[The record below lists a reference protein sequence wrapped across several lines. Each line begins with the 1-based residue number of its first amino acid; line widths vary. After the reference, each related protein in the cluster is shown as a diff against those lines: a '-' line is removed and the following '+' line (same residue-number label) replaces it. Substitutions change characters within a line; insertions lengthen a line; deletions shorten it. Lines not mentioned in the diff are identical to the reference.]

1 MLNKNFVQVVREN
14 KNRHESL
21 DKSLLEFKTMKE
33 ARMKIYQEEINAT
46 IAQHDVNVQNI
57 ALLNNEIEKQA
68 KSQWQ
73 QDCTT
78 IMEENN
84 CIVENIRKDW
94 EAKMKEIKENN
105 ALLAMKRIEYQVNIS
120 LSTML
125 IDFVTIYLGL
135 A

>member
-1 MLNKNFVQVVREN
+1 
-14 KNRHESL
+14 
-21 DKSLLEFKTMKE
+21 
-33 ARMKIYQEEINAT
+33 MKIYQEEINAT
-46 IAQHDVNVQNI
+46 IAQHDANVQNI

-84 CIVENIRKDW
+84 SIVENIRKDW
-94 EAKMKEIKENN
+94 EAKTKEIKENN
-105 ALLAMKRIEYQVNIS
+105 ALLAMKRIDYQVNLS

-125 IDFVTIYLGL
+125 INFVTIYLRL
-135 A
+135 V

>member
-1 MLNKNFVQVVREN
+1 
-14 KNRHESL
+14 
-21 DKSLLEFKTMKE
+21 MKE

-46 IAQHDVNVQNI
+46 IAQHDANVQNI

-84 CIVENIRKDW
+84 SIVENIRKDW
-94 EAKMKEIKENN
+94 EAKTKEIKENN
-105 ALLAMKRIEYQVNIS
+105 ALLAMKRIDYQVNLS

-125 IDFVTIYLGL
+125 INFVTIYLGL
-135 A
+135 V

>member
-1 MLNKNFVQVVREN
+1 
-14 KNRHESL
+14 
-21 DKSLLEFKTMKE
+21 MKE
-33 ARMKIYQEEINAT
+33 SRMKIYQEEINAT

-84 CIVENIRKDW
+84 CLVENVRKDW

-105 ALLAMKRIEYQVNIS
+105 ALLALKRIDYEVNLS

-125 IDFVTIYLGL
+125 INFITIYLWF

>member
-1 MLNKNFVQVVREN
+1 
-14 KNRHESL
+14 
-21 DKSLLEFKTMKE
+21 
-33 ARMKIYQEEINAT
+33 MKIYQEEINAT
-46 IAQHDVNVQNI
+46 IAQHDANVQNI

-84 CIVENIRKDW
+84 SIVENIRKDW
-94 EAKMKEIKENN
+94 EAKTKEIKENN
-105 ALLAMKRIEYQVNIS
+105 ALLAMKRIDYQVNLS

-125 IDFVTIYLGL
+125 INFVTIYLGL
-135 A
+135 V